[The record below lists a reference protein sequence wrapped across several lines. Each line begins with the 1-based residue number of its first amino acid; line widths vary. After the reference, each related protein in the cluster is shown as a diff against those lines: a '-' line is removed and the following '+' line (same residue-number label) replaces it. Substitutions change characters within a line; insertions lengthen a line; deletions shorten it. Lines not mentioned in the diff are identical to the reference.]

1 MTEPLTPAGL
11 RCRREA
17 LGLSRAD
24 LGVLLDVNE
33 GVIRSWEIG
42 KSEPRDP
49 ISIHMLLGEI
59 EDAALDCV
67 DELIESVDDE
77 NEGRAGAAD
86 SAHRVPGHSHLS
98 SEHAM
103 GNAAP
108 PTLVPCLRRAR
119 IPAPLRSGHP
129 RPDRHPLR
137 LRTRIMTTEYLGT
150 AAVAERLGLAVP
162 TIRSYILRGL
172 MPAPD
177 VIISTPSGPLRGWAP
192 ETIAEWP
199 RARAGRGR
207 HSRTAA
213 A

>member
-1 MTEPLTPAGL
+1 LTKPLTPAGL

-77 NEGRAGAAD
+77 NEGVRALPTALIAYQDILTYRQSTRWAMRLPLPSYRACVGRAYQL
-86 SAHRVPGHSHLS
+86 LS
-98 SEHAM
+98 DQ
-103 GNAAP
+103 G
-108 PTLVPCLRRAR
+108 
-119 IPAPLRSGHP
+119 IPVQ
-129 RPDRHPLR
+129 
-137 LRTRIMTTEYLGT
+137 I
-150 AAVAERLGLAVP
+150 V
-162 TIRSYILRGL
+162 
-172 MPAPD
+172 
-177 VIISTPSGPLRGWAP
+177 TPYD
-192 ETIAEWP
+192 
-199 RARAGRGR
+199 
-207 HSRTAA
+207 
-213 A
+213 

>member
-1 MTEPLTPAGL
+1 MAARRALHSPRRVARRNLGRLPWPRRAHPRPRGCRRRRPVRRRDERLAGRGLTSKPRSPRRNRRRGGQPVGGELTEPLTPAGL

-77 NEGRAGAAD
+77 NEGVRALPTALIAYQDILTYRQSTRWAMRLPLPSYRACVGRAYQL
-86 SAHRVPGHSHLS
+86 LS
-98 SEHAM
+98 DQ
-103 GNAAP
+103 G
-108 PTLVPCLRRAR
+108 
-119 IPAPLRSGHP
+119 IPVQ
-129 RPDRHPLR
+129 
-137 LRTRIMTTEYLGT
+137 I
-150 AAVAERLGLAVP
+150 V
-162 TIRSYILRGL
+162 
-172 MPAPD
+172 
-177 VIISTPSGPLRGWAP
+177 TPYD
-192 ETIAEWP
+192 
-199 RARAGRGR
+199 
-207 HSRTAA
+207 
-213 A
+213 